1 MKSPFACDGG
11 SGTLVPMAD
20 LELTRSPDDRRL
32 YVLNGVGTLRLHG
45 VFSRSATAEADGET
59 RQFRRRGFWQ
69 RAIEA
74 RDATG
79 AVVGEFEPNS
89 LRRGG
94 RLRFDDRELTLRPAS
109 SWRERYALADGELE
123 LALLDGKSWGNRP
136 VKITVDEPSALEPGL
151 LLFAAFVVRSLAE
164 DADTAAGAGAT
175 AAVSSSG

>member
-1 MKSPFACDGG
+1 
-11 SGTLVPMAD
+11 MAD

-32 YVLNGVGTLRLHG
+32 YVLDDVGTLRLHG
-45 VFSRSATAEADGET
+45 LFSHSATAEANDET
-59 RQFRRRGFWQ
+59 SKFRRRGFWQ

-79 AVVGEFEPNS
+79 AVVGTFEPNS

-94 RLRFDDRELTLRPAS
+94 RLRWGERELTLRPAS

-123 LALLDGKSWGNRP
+123 LVLLDGKSWGSRP
-136 VKITVDEPSALEPGL
+136 VKISVDELGALEPGL

-175 AAVSSSG
+175 AAVSSSS